1 MDEQSKIVAE
11 QQIANKMRNSIE
23 KKQRLSDI

>member
-11 QQIANKMRNSIE
+11 QQIVNKMRNSFE